1 MSVSKESSEELK
13 EETSKNELEED
24 IETDIENKTLPKA
37 ARFSFNFLSVI
48 FTFISITAKF
58 ILVLFD
64 IFIPQALRE
73 YVPFLNM
80 IRQTTL
86 SVSELFAGKKSKEVM
101 EVSKELDEL
110 VINQQKVK
118 KAYPLRRGIGQA
130 ISMGI
135 SPILIILVPTIIW
148 GESLIIIIQGW
159 FGPAFPRIVIILMIG
174 TIMLLL
180 SFISTIFGPI
190 YVIFHK
196 TSENLL
202 RLGAYRWA
210 AIYQDLENFFSLPY
224 FAARSSFTV
233 FDAPPIS
240 SETFEE
246 FKLELLEEAEAI
258 KGKVQGLL
266 AMDVKDVPD
275 RSKKMLEKLLK
286 KAEIPLRKLDLTKIT
301 QKTSRTF
308 ALLIWSKESSILP
321 WRREEALERFAL
333 NNKLTEE
340 EAEYALQEIVLKVK
354 NEEIDD
360 YILKVL
366 MINGAL
372 KGIAKQE
379 KKYKQI
385 MTDIEYNKLA
395 ISLALGAEQYLVD
408 IFKILPKWVQILK
421 GIGVFFLAILMPF
434 ILIIFTVLLYVKH
447 IIFTLVKILFSK
459 KTLEIPRLIKKRFQ
473 EINTAFIDTYYT
485 VVEKGKKFNLKKD
498 MDIDFGKF
506 FLRAGKAFLKLLLFV
521 PLLLWSFI
529 KSVYK
534 RIYKLLERRKL
545 ENKLKRMFEK
555 EIATESLVS
564 MYQEIYD
571 KFIVSEVVLS

>member
-1 MSVSKESSEELK
+1 MSASEKNSEELK
-13 EETSKNELEED
+13 EEATKEEGVTEEEAD
-24 IETDIENKTLPKA
+24 KEKKMLPKA

-48 FTFISITAKF
+48 FTTLSILAKF

-73 YVPFLNM
+73 YVPFLQM
-80 IRQTTL
+80 LRQTTL

-148 GESLIIIIQGW
+148 GESLILIIQGW
-159 FGPAFPRIVIILMIG
+159 FPALPRIVIILMIG

-190 YVIFHK
+190 YVIFHE
-196 TSENLL
+196 TSKNML

-210 AIYQDLENFFSLPY
+210 AVFQDLENFFSLPY
-224 FAARSSFTV
+224 YAVRSSFSF

-246 FKLELLEEAEAI
+246 FKIELLEEAETI

-266 AMDVKDVPD
+266 AMDVKEVPD
-275 RSKKMLEKLLK
+275 RSKEMLEILLR
-286 KAEIPLRKLDLTKIT
+286 KAEIPLEKLDLTKIT

-308 ALLIWSKESSILP
+308 ALLIWSKESSVLP
-321 WRREEALERFAL
+321 WRRDEALERFAL

-340 EAEYALQEIVLKVK
+340 KAENALQDIVLKVK
-354 NEEIDD
+354 NEEIDE
-360 YILKVL
+360 YILKVM

-395 ISLALGAEQYLVD
+395 ISLALGAQQYLID
-408 IFKILPKWVQILK
+408 IFKNLPTWVLILK
-421 GIGVFFLAILMPF
+421 GIGVSIVAFLMPF
-434 ILIIFTVLLYVKH
+434 FLVFFALILYIKH
-447 IIFTLVKILFSK
+447 IIFTLVKTIFSK
-459 KTLEIPRLIKKRFQ
+459 KTLTIPRLIRKRFR
-473 EINTAFIDTYYT
+473 EINTAFTDTYFS

-506 FLRAGKAFLKLLLFV
+506 FLKLGKVLLKIILFV
-521 PLLLWSFI
+521 PLLLWSFL
-529 KSVYK
+529 KSLYK
-534 RIYKLLERRKL
+534 RIHKLWERRKP

>member
-1 MSVSKESSEELK
+1 MSASKKNLEKLKEKTPEEELTDEK
-13 EETSKNELEED
+13 EADKEKK
-24 IETDIENKTLPKA
+24 ILPKA
-37 ARFSFNFLSVI
+37 GKISFNILSVL
-48 FTFISITAKF
+48 FTIVSLVAKF
-58 ILVLFD
+58 ILVFFD

-86 SVSELFAGKKSKEVM
+86 SVSELFAGKKSKEIM

-135 SPILIILVPTIIW
+135 SPILIILVPTIIC
-148 GESLIIIIQGW
+148 GESLILIIQGW
-159 FGPAFPRIVIILMIG
+159 FPVLPRIVIILMIG

-180 SFISTIFGPI
+180 SFISTVFGPI
-190 YVIFHK
+190 YVIFHESSK
-196 TSENLL
+196 YLL

-224 FAARSSFTV
+224 HAARSSFTI

-246 FKLELLEEAEAI
+246 FKIELLEEASAI
-258 KGKVQGLL
+258 KEKVQGLL
-266 AMDVKDVPD
+266 AMDVKEVPD
-275 RSKKMLEKLLK
+275 RSKEMLENLLR
-286 KAEIPLRKLDLTKIT
+286 KAEIPLKKLDLTKIT

-321 WRREEALERFAL
+321 WRREEALEKFAL
-333 NNKLTEE
+333 NNILTEE
-340 EAEYALQEIVLKVK
+340 KAEFALQEIVFKVK
-354 NEEIDD
+354 NEEIDE

-379 KKYKQI
+379 EKYKQI
-385 MTDIEYNKLA
+385 LTDIEYNKLA
-395 ISLALGAEQYLVD
+395 ISLALGAQQYLLD
-408 IFKILPKWVQILK
+408 TFKYLPVWLQIIK
-421 GIGVFFLAILMPF
+421 NIGVSLLAVLIPFFLVIIAIL
-434 ILIIFTVLLYVKH
+434 LYIKH
-447 IIFTLVKILFSK
+447 VIFTLVKTIFSK
-459 KTLEIPRLIKKRFQ
+459 KTLKIPRLIRKRFR
-473 EINTAFIDTYYT
+473 EINTTFIDTYFS
-485 VVEKGKKFNLKKD
+485 VVEKGKKFNLKND
-498 MDIDFGKF
+498 MDIDFVKF
-506 FLRAGKAFLKLLLFV
+506 FKGVGKVLIKLILFI
-521 PLLLWSFI
+521 PLLLWSFL

-534 RIYKLLERRKL
+534 RIYKLWERRKP
-545 ENKLKRMFEK
+545 ENQLKRMFEK
-555 EIATESLVS
+555 EIATESLIS

-571 KFIVSEVVLS
+571 KFIVSDVVL

>member
-1 MSVSKESSEELK
+1 MSASKKNSSKIEQEPSNEEVMQNQEVDK
-13 EETSKNELEED
+13 KKK
-24 IETDIENKTLPKA
+24 ILPKA
-37 ARFSFNFLSVI
+37 AQFSFNFLSVI
-48 FTFISITAKF
+48 FTILSVGAKF

-80 IRQTTL
+80 LRQTTL
-86 SVSELFAGKKSKEVM
+86 SVSELFAGKKSKEVV
-101 EVSKELDEL
+101 EVSKELDNL
-110 VINQQKVK
+110 VINQQKLK

-135 SPILIILVPTIIW
+135 SPILLILVPTIIW
-148 GESLIIIIQGW
+148 GESLILIIQGW
-159 FGPAFPRIVIILMIG
+159 FPALPRIVIILMIG

-180 SFISTIFGPI
+180 SFISTVFGPI
-190 YVIFHK
+190 YVIFHE
-196 TSENLL
+196 TSKNML

-210 AIYQDLENFFSLPY
+210 GIYQDLENFFSLPY
-224 FAARSSFTV
+224 YAVRSSFSF

-246 FKLELLEEAEAI
+246 FKIELLEEAETI
-258 KGKVQGLL
+258 KEKVQGLL
-266 AMDVKDVPD
+266 AMDVKEVPE
-275 RSKKMLEKLLK
+275 RSKEMLEKLLR
-286 KAEIPLRKLDLTKIT
+286 KAEIPLEKLDLTKIT

-308 ALLIWSKESSILP
+308 ALLIWSKESSVLP

-333 NNKLTEE
+333 NNKLKEE
-340 EAEYALQEIVLKVK
+340 DAEKALQEIVLKVK
-354 NEEIDD
+354 NNEIDD
-360 YILKVL
+360 YTLKVL

-372 KGIAKQE
+372 KGIANQE

-395 ISLALGAEQYLVD
+395 ISLALGAQQYLVD
-408 IFKILPKWVQILK
+408 IFKILPIWVSILK
-421 GIGVFFLAILMPF
+421 GIGVSLLAILMPF
-434 ILIIFTVLLYVKH
+434 ILIIFALLLYVKH
-447 IIFTLVKILFSK
+447 IIFTLVKTIFSK
-459 KTLEIPRLIKKRFQ
+459 KTLGVPRLIIKRFQ
-473 EINTAFIDTYYT
+473 EINTAFTDTYFS

-506 FLRAGKAFLKLLLFV
+506 FKKTGKVLLKIILFV
-521 PLLLWSFI
+521 PLLLWSFLR
-529 KSVYK
+529 SMYK
-534 RIYKLLERRKL
+534 RIYKLWERRKL

-571 KFIVSEVVLS
+571 KFIISEVVLS

>member
-1 MSVSKESSEELK
+1 MSVS
-13 EETSKNELEED
+13 EETSEEIVEETINEKLEQDEK
-24 IETDIENKTLPKA
+24 TDKEKKTLPKA

-48 FTFISITAKF
+48 FTILSIIAKF

-80 IRQTTL
+80 LRQTTL
-86 SVSELFAGKKSKEVM
+86 SISELFAGKKSKEVI
-101 EVSKELDEL
+101 EVSKELDNL
-110 VINQQKVK
+110 VINQQKLK

-159 FGPAFPRIVIILMIG
+159 FPVLPKIVIFLIIG

-180 SFISTIFGPI
+180 SFISTIFGPV
-190 YVIFHK
+190 YVIFHESSK
-196 TSENLL
+196 YML
-202 RLGAYRWA
+202 RMGAYRWA
-210 AIYQDLENFFSLPY
+210 GIYQDLENFFSLPY
-224 FAARSSFTV
+224 YAARSSFTF

-246 FKLELLEEAEAI
+246 FKIELLEEAETI
-258 KGKVQGLL
+258 KEKVQGLL
-266 AMDVKDVPD
+266 AMDIKEVPD
-275 RSKKMLEKLLK
+275 RSKEMLEKLLK

-333 NNKLTEE
+333 NNKLSDEK
-340 EAEYALQEIVLKVK
+340 AEQTLREIVLKVK
-354 NEEIDD
+354 NEEIDE

-379 KKYKQI
+379 TKYKQI
-385 MTDIEYNKLA
+385 MTDLEYNKLA
-395 ISLALGAEQYLVD
+395 ISLALGAQQYLVD
-408 IFKILPKWVQILK
+408 TFKTLPRWLRIFKDL
-421 GIGVFFLAILMPF
+421 GVSFFAILMPYF
-434 ILIIFTVLLYVKH
+434 LVIFAILLYIKH
-447 IIFTLVKILFSK
+447 IILTSVKTVFSK
-459 KTLEIPRLIKKRFQ
+459 KILKIPRLIRKRFH
-473 EINTAFIDTYYT
+473 EINTIFIDTYFS

-498 MDIDFGKF
+498 MDVDFGKF
-506 FLRAGKAFLKLLLFV
+506 FLKVGKILLKIILFV
-521 PLLLWSFI
+521 PLLFWSFL

-534 RIYKLLERRKL
+534 RIYKLWERRKP

-564 MYQEIYD
+564 MYQEIYE
-571 KFIVSEVVLS
+571 KFVISDVVLS